1 MDIAASILSQV
12 ASSMDPMKQ
21 AEASIIREHLTSM
34 RVATQTQKDVLMDKY
49 RAQIKELRDEI
60 KTATATGTNADAKY
74 IKSLEDEVNDLY
86 RSIDRVRDF

>member
-34 RVATQTQKDVLMDKY
+34 RVSTQTQKDGLIDKY
-49 RAQIKELRDEI
+49 RSQIKQLREDI
-60 KTATATGTNADAKY
+60 KAATTAGSDADAKY
-74 IKSLEDEVNDLY
+74 ISSLETEVDDLY
-86 RSIDRVRDF
+86 RSIDRVREF